1 MRAIEPLTVPGPG
14 IELVPMGE
22 EFIDP
27 MTAVLQ
33 DRAYSRFTTI
43 PWPYERSMAKANVAA
58 TAGSWE
64 RGGCDWAIV
73 GEGTGEFL
81 GRIEMRPVPLIPDC
95 LELGYFTAKDH
106 WGQGVMTRAVALALD
121 TAFTAMGATRVQW
134 YGNEGNWGSWKAVWR
149 NGLRREGVQRRAG
162 RRLWAA
168 GVLATDPREPDTPW
182 DGPGAG
188 APAAL
193 DPGRPMGLV
202 RQFHQTYSVPDRL
215 AEHAAPTLDYER
227 LGMRVALVSEEY
239 AELIGAVYGPA
250 ARSLVEEAAR
260 AAEGADEGVRD
271 VVEAADAL
279 ADLVY
284 VAYGMAVESGIDLD
298 RVLAE
303 VQASNL
309 SKLMPD
315 GTVRL
320 RGDGKVL
327 KGPGFFPPDV
337 RRALGLGGGA
347 G

>member
-134 YGNEGNWGSWKAVWR
+134 YGNEGNWGSWKAVSRSTMKRSR
-149 NGLRREGVQRRAG
+149 NH
-162 RRLWAA
+162 RLM
-168 GVLATDPREPDTPW
+168 LA
-182 DGPGAG
+182 
-188 APAAL
+188 
-193 DPGRPMGLV
+193 
-202 RQFHQTYSVPDRL
+202 S
-215 AEHAAPTLDYER
+215 
-227 LGMRVALVSEEY
+227 S
-239 AELIGAVYGPA
+239 
-250 ARSLVEEAAR
+250 
-260 AAEGADEGVRD
+260 
-271 VVEAADAL
+271 
-279 ADLVY
+279 
-284 VAYGMAVESGIDLD
+284 
-298 RVLAE
+298 
-303 VQASNL
+303 AS
-309 SKLMPD
+309 
-315 GTVRL
+315 T
-320 RGDGKVL
+320 
-327 KGPGFFPPDV
+327 
-337 RRALGLGGGA
+337 
-347 G
+347 